1 MTREVKISKKILT
14 YLSFYLSLL
23 VIYIQTLLMN
33 FEEIYT
39 KYYRKLYGLAYQY
52 THSRQDS
59 EDLVH
64 EAFSRFW
71 KELQK
76 GSGIQNE
83 RAWLYKVL
91 LNLIKTSKSRDKL
104 FKGKLQ
110 KIESNTLK
118 SEDSQ
123 SEYLLNEKR
132 RIINEELDLL
142 PDAEKSI
149 LILYNQDLR
158 YEEIAQIM
166 DMNIGSVGTTLARA
180 INKFRINLK
189 TKYNGLFE

>member
-1 MTREVKISKKILT
+1 MS
-14 YLSFYLSLL
+14 
-23 VIYIQTLLMN
+23 

-52 THSRQDS
+52 TLSRQDS

-71 KELQK
+71 KEFQK
-76 GSGIQNE
+76 GSEIQNE
-83 RAWLYKVL
+83 PAWLYKVL
-91 LNLIKTSKSRDKL
+91 INLIKTRKSREKL
-104 FKGKLQ
+104 LIGKLKQ
-110 KIESNTLK
+110 IETNILR

-142 PDAEKSI
+142 PAEEKSI

-166 DMNIGSVGTTLARA
+166 DMNTASVGTTLARA
-180 INKFRINLK
+180 INKFRITLK
-189 TKYNGLFE
+189 TKYHGLFE